1 MGDEYPEGILCG
13 FKHGEIYRQLPLYCF
28 LEKKALQ
35 EENGQDRET
44 EMLLQEKNAEHLGEE
59 VEAENR
65 KEQEALLLA
74 EAEKAEEKESPES
87 VQKPSDSAE
96 TKKTD
101 GKQKENVEKKDEIKK
116 ETSQRN
122 YETGRYPVREHSDKS
137 GSKRKEDLWRR
148 SRKNSGTRG
157 TASSADRSVS
167 CETGR
172 F

>member
-1 MGDEYPEGILCG
+1 MVRSTDSRRCIAFWKRKLCRRKTG
-13 FKHGEIYRQLPLYCF
+13 RTVKQRCF
-28 LEKKALQ
+28 
-35 EENGQDRET
+35 
-44 EMLLQEKNAEHLGEE
+44 LQEKNAEHLGEE

-116 ETSQRN
+116 RQ
-122 YETGRYPVREHSDKS
+122 VRKKKKTPEITKPEDTPSESTPTKS

-148 SRKNSGTRG
+148 SRKNSGNRG

>member
-1 MGDEYPEGILCG
+1 MVLSLIFLCVVAALPGDF

-44 EMLLQEKNAEHLGEE
+44 EMLCRKKNAEHLGEE

-87 VQKPSDSAE
+87 VQKLLTVPKPRKLMESRR
-96 TKKTD
+96 KMW
-101 GKQKENVEKKDEIKK
+101 
-116 ETSQRN
+116 
-122 YETGRYPVREHSDKS
+122 
-137 GSKRKEDLWRR
+137 KRKM
-148 SRKNSGTRG
+148 K
-157 TASSADRSVS
+157 
-167 CETGR
+167 
-172 F
+172 

>member
-1 MGDEYPEGILCG
+1 M
-13 FKHGEIYRQLPLYCF
+13 Q
-28 LEKKALQ
+28 
-35 EENGQDRET
+35 
-44 EMLLQEKNAEHLGEE
+44 EHLGEE

-65 KEQEALLLA
+65 KEQEALLA
-74 EAEKAEEKESPES
+74 GGGGRRQRKKESPES

-116 ETSQRN
+116 ETSAENKRKRRKLRN
-122 YETGRYPVREHSDKS
+122 RKITPIGEHSDKS

-148 SRKNSGTRG
+148 SRERTQE
-157 TASSADRSVS
+157 TVALPHPQIDSVS